1 MKEII
6 DLILASIVFI
16 SLLFPMFYYTVKETE
31 EAREFVKEYYTQ
43 YTARKVRTKCKTL
56 NFLNQNH
63 Y

>member
-31 EAREFVKEYYTQ
+31 EAREFVKEYYAQ
-43 YTARKVRTKCKTL
+43 LERSEQKKCKTL
-56 NFLNQNH
+56 NFQH
-63 Y
+63 